1 MERFLLRRDRFIL
14 GYADGEEADQLI
26 RFRDVQD
33 GRHLIADPVV
43 VGDMAFVP
51 AALVS
56 QFDDSQQHILDCGG
70 IILHGEALVPIS
82 HDPSGQDTDGGGSGL
97 ANVRGDDAV
106 ELLQS
111 FRIVECDE
119 ARRLLIAAG
128 GRGEAGFHDPGEV
141 CAGHGGA
148 FEFASVAVA
157 AQNSIYDIHSDF
169 SFVIAGIYK
178 FIENISR
185 FCGNGQKKM
194 KYGADLVCEKQG
206 CFGDTKQ

>member
-1 MERFLLRRDRFIL
+1 MERLLLRRDRFIL
-14 GYADGEEADQLI
+14 GYADGKEAHQLV
-26 RFRDVQD
+26 RFGNVQD
-33 GRHLIADPVV
+33 GRHLIANSVV

-51 AALVS
+51 ATLVS

-70 IILHGEALVPIS
+70 IILHGEALVPIGR
-82 HDPSGQDTDGGGSGL
+82 DPSGQDTDGGGGGL

-111 FRIVECDE
+111 FRIVDRDE

-141 CAGHGGA
+141 CAGHRGA

-157 AQNSIYDIHSDF
+157 AQDGVYDIHSG
-169 SFVIAGIYK
+169 V
-178 FIENISR
+178 
-185 FCGNGQKKM
+185 
-194 KYGADLVCEKQG
+194 LL
-206 CFGDTKQ
+206 